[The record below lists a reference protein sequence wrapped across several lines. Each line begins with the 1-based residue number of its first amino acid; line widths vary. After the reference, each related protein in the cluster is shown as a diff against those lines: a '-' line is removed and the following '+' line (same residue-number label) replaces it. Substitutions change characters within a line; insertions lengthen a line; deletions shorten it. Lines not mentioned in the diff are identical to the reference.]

1 VREGGARRTRPEDGE
16 IKGREV
22 RRVAVVLFQGIMAHF
37 REVQGFAAPRGDAA
51 FSAILDA

>member
-22 RRVAVVLFQGIMAHF
+22 RRVAVVLFQGVMAHF
-37 REVQGFAAPRGDAA
+37 REVQGFAAHRGEAA
-51 FSAILDA
+51 FSAISDA